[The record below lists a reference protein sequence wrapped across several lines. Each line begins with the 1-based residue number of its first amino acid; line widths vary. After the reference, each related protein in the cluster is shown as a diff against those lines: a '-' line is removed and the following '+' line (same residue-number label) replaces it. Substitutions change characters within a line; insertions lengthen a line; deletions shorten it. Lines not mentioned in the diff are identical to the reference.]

1 MCTMFEHTCIQ
12 NMHTKLIS
20 LRLTAL
26 LPQMVHIVAQCLEL
40 FLEVLL
46 ARAEHVETLVPLR
59 VLQLFAVFP
68 YTVHLNRPVGNLL
81 CVEGKRRHL

>member
-1 MCTMFEHTCIQ
+1 
-12 NMHTKLIS
+12 
-20 LRLTAL
+20 
-26 LPQMVHIVAQCLEL
+26 MVHIVAQCLEL

-68 YTVHLNRPVGNLL
+68 HTVHLNRPVGNLL
-81 CVEGKRRHL
+81 CVE

>member
-1 MCTMFEHTCIQ
+1 
-12 NMHTKLIS
+12 
-20 LRLTAL
+20 
-26 LPQMVHIVAQCLEL
+26 MVHIVAQCLEL

-68 YTVHLNRPVGNLL
+68 HTVHLNRPVGNLL
-81 CVEGKRRHL
+81 CVEGKRRHCEYMKVYSHRRSFGSCQ